1 MNSPREIK
9 ISTDLMRG
17 GQHNAAKVIMID
29 GKPPLYP
36 QVVKWPHSL
45 GKWESSSPKDAR
57 SDLSRLSALP
67 VSIPRTAIF
76 DDVVMD
82 LDGGVMRS
90 PYVMLQEFVE
100 GPEVEEADLDIIEVR
115 DYVRAALLASWDM
128 YRKDGMAVDFLGQ
141 AAAKGYVDFFRD
153 PIKNPLKIHNMIKV
167 SPEDIKLIDT
177 RLFVPARLKP
187 GIRQVV
193 SVLTELSH
201 FGIANILNQHS
212 SASDQI
218 YLDGGDSKIRNVTGL
233 LSTAAILRR

>member
-9 ISTDLMRG
+9 IGSELMRG
-17 GQHNAAKVIMID
+17 GQHNAARVITID
-29 GKPPLYP
+29 GKTPLYP
-36 QVVKWPHSL
+36 QVLKWPHSF
-45 GKWESSSPKDAR
+45 GGWESSSPKDAR
-57 SDLSRLSALP
+57 SDLSMLSTLP
-67 VSIPRTAIF
+67 VCIPQTEIF
-76 DDVVMD
+76 DDVVLD

-100 GPEVEEADLDIIEVR
+100 GPEIEEADLDIIEVR

-128 YRKDGMAVDFLGQ
+128 YTRDGMAVDFLGQ

-153 PIKNPLKIHNMIKV
+153 PVKNPLKIHNMIKV
-167 SPEDIKLIDT
+167 SPEDVKLIDT

-201 FGIANILNQHS
+201 FGIANILNQYS

-218 YLDGGDSKIRNVTGL
+218 YLDGGSDGIRKATGL
-233 LSTAAILRR
+233 LSTAAILRK